1 MRIPPRTRYAVSA
14 MLHLAMHND
23 LGPVPMAEISICQ
36 GISGSY
42 VEQIFSRLRA
52 AGLVQGY
59 PGPGGGYRLAVAP
72 GACSI
77 RSIVDAMDDT
87 HAEMRFDGHRA
98 TRAASES
105 RATPAR
111 TLDEAVG
118 RMLSESIDACL
129 ERVTLADLVDRPDIR
144 ASVLSQYDRQPWRCD
159 VCGAL
164 SSRRHPG
171 SAAPHTP
178 R

>member
-72 GACSI
+72 RACTI
-77 RSIVDAMDDT
+77 RSIVDAMD
-87 HAEMRFDGHRA
+87 E
-98 TRAASES
+98 TRADSVTHS
-105 RATPAR
+105 KPAR

-129 ERVTLADLVDRPDIR
+129 ERVSLADLVDRPDIR
-144 ASVLSQYDRQPWRCD
+144 ANVLSQYDRQPWRCD

-164 SSRRHPG
+164 SSRRHPD